1 MKFKLNGVAL
11 LTIAGFLLTGIGN
24 LLSQKASDKQAAEL
38 IEKLVEE
45 KLAGK

>member
-1 MKFKLNGVAL
+1 MKFKINGTTL
-11 LTIAGFLLTGIGN
+11 LILAGFVLTGIGN
-24 LLSQKASDKQAAEL
+24 MLSQKASDRQAAEL